1 MGYRPPQLGD
11 CPLSPKIFEILK
23 KSPSVSYQ
31 NLSITHY
38 RISPYQYTDGLSPC
52 IRRQLFGYIRTSGN
66 VRLYTL
72 RVPTL
77 YEHGGVITGKGTSSR
92 LSEREKE
99 RILWYMSESKPVL
112 LYTQDGLEEVR
123 QRVNTTMVNMI
134 DRTVQSMDRMSKR
147 LDEVELA
154 MDKMFDPSKMTRNE
168 LMAYTAFLR
177 DSFRM
182 RQDFLRTLSGYDVNI
197 SKVPVQADSAPIYD
211 EEKADALRDE
221 VLRRDKKKET
231 EG

>member
-1 MGYRPPQLGD
+1 M
-11 CPLSPKIFEILK
+11 
-23 KSPSVSYQ
+23 
-31 NLSITHY
+31 
-38 RISPYQYTDGLSPC
+38 
-52 IRRQLFGYIRTSGN
+52 
-66 VRLYTL
+66 
-72 RVPTL
+72 
-77 YEHGGVITGKGTSSR
+77 
-92 LSEREKE
+92 SERKKE

-123 QRVNTTMVNMI
+123 QRVNTTMVNMV

-147 LDEVELA
+147 LDEVEAA
-154 MDKMFDPSKMTRNE
+154 MDKMFDPSKMLRNE

-197 SKVPVQADSAPIYD
+197 SKVPVQADSTPIYD
-211 EEKADALRDE
+211 EEKAEALRDE

>member
-1 MGYRPPQLGD
+1 M
-11 CPLSPKIFEILK
+11 
-23 KSPSVSYQ
+23 
-31 NLSITHY
+31 
-38 RISPYQYTDGLSPC
+38 
-52 IRRQLFGYIRTSGN
+52 SGW
-66 VRLYTL
+66 
-72 RVPTL
+72 
-77 YEHGGVITGKGTSSR
+77 
-92 LSEREKE
+92 EKE

-197 SKVPVQADSAPIYD
+197 SKVPVQADSIPIYD

>member
-1 MGYRPPQLGD
+1 
-11 CPLSPKIFEILK
+11 
-23 KSPSVSYQ
+23 
-31 NLSITHY
+31 
-38 RISPYQYTDGLSPC
+38 
-52 IRRQLFGYIRTSGN
+52 
-66 VRLYTL
+66 
-72 RVPTL
+72 
-77 YEHGGVITGKGTSSR
+77 
-92 LSEREKE
+92 
-99 RILWYMSESKPVL
+99 MSESKPVL

-123 QRVNTTMVNMI
+123 QRVNTTMVNMV

-147 LDEVELA
+147 LDEVEAA

-168 LMAYTAFLR
+168 LMAYTTFLR

-197 SKVPVQADSAPIYD
+197 SKVPVQADSTPIYD

>member
-1 MGYRPPQLGD
+1 
-11 CPLSPKIFEILK
+11 
-23 KSPSVSYQ
+23 
-31 NLSITHY
+31 
-38 RISPYQYTDGLSPC
+38 
-52 IRRQLFGYIRTSGN
+52 
-66 VRLYTL
+66 
-72 RVPTL
+72 
-77 YEHGGVITGKGTSSR
+77 
-92 LSEREKE
+92 
-99 RILWYMSESKPVL
+99 MSESKPVL

-123 QRVNTTMVNMI
+123 QRVNTTMVNMV

-147 LDEVELA
+147 LDEVE
-154 MDKMFDPSKMTRNE
+154 
-168 LMAYTAFLR
+168 FLR

-197 SKVPVQADSAPIYD
+197 SKVPVQADSTPIYD

>member
-1 MGYRPPQLGD
+1 M
-11 CPLSPKIFEILK
+11 
-23 KSPSVSYQ
+23 
-31 NLSITHY
+31 
-38 RISPYQYTDGLSPC
+38 
-52 IRRQLFGYIRTSGN
+52 
-66 VRLYTL
+66 
-72 RVPTL
+72 
-77 YEHGGVITGKGTSSR
+77 
-92 LSEREKE
+92 SEWEKE

-123 QRVNTTMVNMI
+123 QRVNTTMVNMV

-147 LDEVELA
+147 LDEVEAA

-168 LMAYTAFLR
+168 LMAYTTFLR

-197 SKVPVQADSAPIYD
+197 SKVPVQADSTPIYD